1 MRSLMSLAAVLFA
14 SVGFSQPPVED
25 AAIERMRK
33 DLFFLAGPECE
44 GRGVGTAG
52 LDRAA
57 DHLAATFKAAGL
69 EPAMGDNSYFQSFSI
84 SNFPELE
91 GKSTL
96 DFSGPDGKA
105 IRGWEIKDWGRM
117 ADANLKIAD
126 AKCDNYDCLVIP
138 GGVINPDK
146 LRIDEDAMRV
156 VREFLASGK
165 IVAAVCHGPWL
176 LVQADACRLAG
187 AFLGRH
193 TRHRHDGSL
202 QTALQLVVMMCQIV
216 R

>member
-105 IRGWEIKDWGRM
+105 IRI
-117 ADANLKIAD
+117 
-126 AKCDNYDCLVIP
+126 
-138 GGVINPDK
+138 
-146 LRIDEDAMRV
+146 
-156 VREFLASGK
+156 
-165 IVAAVCHGPWL
+165 
-176 LVQADACRLAG
+176 
-187 AFLGRH
+187 
-193 TRHRHDGSL
+193 
-202 QTALQLVVMMCQIV
+202 
-216 R
+216 